1 MSSGWADSALSY
13 YLSKVLVELPFQIV
27 FPCAMVSQAVGLG
40 AARARGALLLPLP
53 PPLLVL
59 LLVLMPVITMVVL
72 SRWGSA
78 VPIRSEQR

>member
-13 YLSKVLVELPFQIV
+13 YLSKVLVELPFQVV

-59 LLVLMPVITMVVL
+59 LLVLMPVMVVL

>member
-13 YLSKVLVELPFQIV
+13 YLSKVLVELPFQII
-27 FPCAMVSQAVGLG
+27 FPCAMVRQLKP
-40 AARARGALLLPLP
+40 LLLPLPLP
-53 PPLLVL
+53 PPLPV
-59 LLVLMPVITMVVL
+59 LVLMPVMVVL